1 MKIRIIRKKEKNT
14 QNANIGN
21 LPEIYE
27 KGGLLIAGTGM
38 LHKWINKAT
47 NDEYIIFGHIVGIR
61 RADGTISPS
70 SSYRIE
76 TDILEDFQRV
86 SEIEGRFVII
96 KIFENGSCQV
106 WADQFGRVDIY
117 IQELIDSVV
126 LSTGIDLLPLAS
138 DPKKP
143 MLDFVGLAHSLTV
156 YGSRPAKQHT
166 LYQSVSRLGVNQ
178 SIQITQTEII
188 LHTRKTKLSS
198 TVPNYTEQDLN
209 RYSNRFIEAIRAR
222 ASNNGN
228 VVYLSSGWDSTSIL
242 ATLVHLFGNKKV
254 RAVIGRMR
262 YSDRSGV
269 INQYELDRAHAI
281 ADYYGVRLDVIE
293 LDYRNN
299 AANILEKLHGLFKS
313 QQFSNLTGFNHWL
326 LAEGTAK
333 TSDGDEVVF
342 AGEIS
347 DGAHNLGFSQFVSI
361 FHPASFDFREYS
373 DKMASYLFGPTFM
386 EQIENGK
393 HEADPVWSLFKERN
407 NGAIFESVAQGK
419 LNIRKQL
426 LTSFFLRNGR
436 IPLYSLENT
445 KILTPAGRSQYD
457 STSQAVYLNEIA
469 SQVDSDNLYAAYL
482 HLYNSFHWQGST
494 VSTLEHTAEAHGLK
508 CAIPFHD
515 SSVIEFLSA
524 MPESW
529 GRGLDLKSTKYP
541 LKWMLKNR
549 IDYPYHLQ
557 VGPHSYLYDVNPAF
571 THAGEILYAS
581 SFVDIF
587 KTSLKSK
594 RFINQLDAKMFDCD
608 YINSLINRYLNG
620 EELIGKDQSDLMTLS
635 VHSLIGTYGE

>member
-1 MKIRIIRKKEKNT
+1 MKIRIIQSKNHPVQSNNDVDLPVIYQEDNTLIQGSGILYKWTNNIKNEK
-14 QNANIGN
+14 
-21 LPEIYE
+21 
-27 KGGLLIAGTGM
+27 
-38 LHKWINKAT
+38 
-47 NDEYIIFGHIVGIR
+47 YIIYGDIVGIR
-61 RADGTISPS
+61 RADGTISSS
-70 SSYRIE
+70 SSYVNE
-76 TDILEDFQRV
+76 TEILEDFGRV

-96 KIFENGSCQV
+96 KLSANGSCQV
-106 WADQFGRVDIY
+106 WTDQFGRIDIY
-117 IQELIDSVV
+117 IQVMKNSVV
-126 LSTGIDLLPLAS
+126 LSSGIDLLPIATDS
-138 DPKKP
+138 AKP
-143 MLDFVGLAHSLTV
+143 LLDAVGLAHSLTV

-166 LYQSVSRLGVNQ
+166 IYKTVSRLGVNQ
-178 SIQITQTEII
+178 AIQIKEANINILTQKI
-188 LHTRKTKLSS
+188 KLSS
-198 TVPNYTEQDLN
+198 TVPNYSDHDLN
-209 RYSNRFIEAIRAR
+209 RYSDKFIEAIRAR
-222 ASNNGN
+222 ASVNGN

-242 ATLVHLFGNKKV
+242 ATLVHLFGNRKV
-254 RAVIGRMR
+254 RAIIGRMR

-281 ADYYGVRLDVIE
+281 AEYYGVHLDVVE
-293 LDYRNN
+293 LDYRHN
-299 AANILEKLHGLFKS
+299 AANVLDKLHELFKS
-313 QQFSNLTGFNHWL
+313 QQFANLTGFNHWL

-333 TSDGDEVVF
+333 TSEGDEVVF

-361 FHPASFDFREYS
+361 FHSASFDFREYS

-407 NGAIFESVAQGK
+407 NGAIFESVAEGK

-457 STSQAVYLNEIA
+457 SASQAVYLNEIA

-515 SSVIEFLSA
+515 SNVIEFLSA

-529 GRGLDLKSTKYP
+529 GRGLDLKPTKYP

-571 THAGEILYAS
+571 THGGEILYAS

-594 RFINQLDAKMFDCD
+594 RFINQLDATMFDCD
-608 YINSLINRYLNG
+608 YINSLINHYLNG